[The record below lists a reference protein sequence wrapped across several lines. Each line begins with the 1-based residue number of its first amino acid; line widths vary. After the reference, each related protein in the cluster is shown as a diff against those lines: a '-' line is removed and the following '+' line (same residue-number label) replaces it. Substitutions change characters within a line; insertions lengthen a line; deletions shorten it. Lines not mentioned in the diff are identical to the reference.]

1 MIRNGVIAV
10 VLPLLLGPLACAGEQ
25 VPPKALVD
33 ARIEYVRAKDG
44 IAMQLDPTD
53 VHEADLALQRAEMA
67 WQRSPGDATSLDLAV
82 IAQRKAMIA
91 ESEATALKAREDAKQ
106 AATELEAWR
115 SGQLQTARGQLNQ
128 TRQTLGQTEAQ
139 IQQQQTQL
147 QQQRAMAAEQQQ
159 KLRELEGKL
168 KDARD
173 TIAKIASVKDDD
185 RGMVITL
192 QGEVLFRTAKWELKP
207 GALAKLDQIA
217 DALKGKEQPIL
228 VVGHTDSVGAH
239 DMNMDLSQK
248 RAGAV
253 RDYLVAKGIPTD
265 LVQSQARGPDEPVSD
280 NTSVEGRSANRRVE
294 IIVQPKRP

>member
-1 MIRNGVIAV
+1 
-10 VLPLLLGPLACAGEQ
+10 
-25 VPPKALVD
+25 LVD

-82 IAQRKAMIA
+82 IAQRKALIA
-91 ESEATALKAREDAKQ
+91 QSEAAALKAREDARQ
-106 AATELEAWR
+106 ASTELQAWR

-128 TRQTLGQTEAQ
+128 TRQALGLTEMQVQEEQA
-139 IQQQQTQL
+139 QL
-147 QQQRAMAAEQQQ
+147 QQEQAAAAEQQR
-159 KLRELEGKL
+159 KLRALEGKL

-173 TIAKIASVKDDD
+173 TIAKIAAVKDDD

-217 DALKGKEQPIL
+217 EALKGKEQPIL
-228 VVGHTDSVGAH
+228 VVGHTDNVGAH

-253 RDYLVAKGIPTD
+253 RDYLVGKGIPTD
-265 LVQSQARGPDEPVSD
+265 LVQSQARGPDEPVAD